1 MSTLTEEQLKRLS
14 SDIDGL
20 ATYEFIANNIEN
32 LTEEEIETLAS
43 NMIKVDMSG
52 QFTASAARY
61 LSAINSEMY
70 VSAVRRLVAA
80 TIDRDRE
87 HRYIAD
93 LLPAIWGADYADRA
107 DELKASDNNFRR
119 IYKRLFPTSTI

>member
-1 MSTLTEEQLKRLS
+1 MLTEQEQKALTA
-14 SDIDGL
+14 DPDGL
-20 ATYEFIANNIEN
+20 ATYEYIANHIEN
-32 LTEEEIETLAS
+32 LAAADIEALAS
-43 NMIKVDMSG
+43 NMIEVDTTG

-61 LSAINSEMY
+61 LTAIDAQFHHE
-70 VSAVRRLVAA
+70 AIRRLVAA
-80 TIDRDRE
+80 TIDKDRE

-93 LLPAIWGADYADRA
+93 LLPSIWGKDYEMHA

>member
-32 LTEEEIETLAS
+32 LTEEEIEALAS

-61 LSAINSEMY
+61 LNAINSEMY
-70 VSAVRRLVAA
+70 ASVVRRLVAA

-87 HRYIAD
+87 HRYIVD
-93 LLPAIWGADYADRA
+93 LLPAIWGADYAERA

>member
-93 LLPAIWGADYADRA
+93 LLPAIWGADYAERA

>member
-1 MSTLTEEQLKRLS
+1 MSILTQQQRDVLA
-14 SDIDGL
+14 SDSDGL
-20 ATYEFIANNIEN
+20 MTYEFIANNIEDIDDDDIDF
-32 LTEEEIETLAS
+32 LTLNIIE
-43 NMIKVDMSG
+43 VDHSG

-61 LSAINSEMY
+61 LNAIDAERYRQM
-70 VSAVRRLVAA
+70 VRKLVAA

-93 LLPAIWGADYADRA
+93 LLPSIWGVDYASKA
-107 DELKASDNNFRR
+107 EELKQTDNNFRR